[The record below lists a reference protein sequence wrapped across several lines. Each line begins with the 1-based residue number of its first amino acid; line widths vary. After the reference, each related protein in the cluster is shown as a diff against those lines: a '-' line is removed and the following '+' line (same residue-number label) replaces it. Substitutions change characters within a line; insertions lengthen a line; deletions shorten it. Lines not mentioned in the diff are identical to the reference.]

1 MREITCCFTGHR
13 KIAPSQQRN
22 VDRRLGELIE
32 KLIKDGFCRFA
43 AGGALGFDTMAAQCV
58 LNLNSKY
65 PNIKL
70 ILILPCLE
78 QTKGWSEKDVAVYDY
93 IKNNADDVI
102 YTSLKYTKG
111 CMFKRNRALVD
122 KSSVCI
128 AYQKKS
134 TGGTAYTVNYAASQ
148 GVKVYNIGKE
158 TP

>member
-13 KIAPSQQRN
+13 KIAPNQQRN
-22 VDRRLGELIE
+22 VARRLTEVIE

-58 LNLNSKY
+58 LNLKSKY

-78 QTKGWSEKDVAVYDY
+78 QTKGWSEKDIAVYEY
-93 IKNNADDVI
+93 IKNSADDVI

-122 KSSVCI
+122 KSSICI
-128 AYQKKS
+128 AYQTKS
-134 TGGTAYTVNYAASQ
+134 TGGTAYTVNYAASH